1 MKNVTSSSTGGT
13 ELPDYSQSRS
23 LVPMDKTVQMVG
35 GNYIDSYIPALDGLL
50 VPIKLNRLSI
60 IVRIT

>member
-1 MKNVTSSSTGGT
+1 
-13 ELPDYSQSRS
+13 
-23 LVPMDKTVQMVG
+23 MVG